1 MRKIG
6 YARVSSVNQ
15 KLDRQLG
22 ALRAEECNWIYEE
35 KVSGK
40 SLKDRPQLERA
51 IRALGTGDVL
61 VVAEWDRA
69 TRSMMDGI
77 AIIDRVLARG
87 ALVKVLDK
95 PHLDLTTTMGKGIL
109 AFLSAIAQD
118 ERERIT
124 KRANEGRAAAVARGG
139 PHRSQAQTEPRAA
152 ARSLAQAKQGR
163 QLPANSAAV
172 QSVSYDR
179 REAGTGLGTAE
190 STHWSGRSCC
200 TNHRVHWLEPRPRA
214 RGVRLAA
221 FNRRTTLS

>member
-22 ALRAEECNWIYEE
+22 ALRAEECTWIYKE

-51 IRALGTGDVL
+51 IGALGTGDVL

-118 ERERIT
+118 
-124 KRANEGRAAAVARGG
+124 
-139 PHRSQAQTEPRAA
+139 
-152 ARSLAQAKQGR
+152 
-163 QLPANSAAV
+163 
-172 QSVSYDR
+172 
-179 REAGTGLGTAE
+179 
-190 STHWSGRSCC
+190 
-200 TNHRVHWLEPRPRA
+200 
-214 RGVRLAA
+214 
-221 FNRRTTLS
+221 